1 MDHEFT
7 VVAGAI
13 GDLFWKTAQP
23 VLVFRS
29 VADHG
34 ADRVASITAVAV
46 NPVAAALMGVEP
58 SAGGDAIPAEVVERV
73 FGTGTAEMLRLV
85 EDEGSGVVDARD
97 GCGRMFTASSWHLE
111 GASGMSVV
119 MLRDVTEERRH
130 LGGLEHL
137 NRLARDVMAEPQI
150 EVVLQRV
157 VDDAK
162 ALTGAAFS
170 ALILLRDGSATEIE
184 RFVYNAPRD
193 LFPLRLPRVVGLL
206 AVPIETGVA
215 ARLDDIRDHRG
226 GVGIPVQHPPIAA
239 LLAVPV
245 ALGPTVI
252 GELAV
257 ANEPGQR
264 AFDDVDQALLGELAA
279 QTAIATSL
287 AAARQMQAEAAQTQR
302 ALIDVALH
310 NIRTPVT
317 VAMGFLDVLRLQGD
331 RLTDAERSQSLD
343 ALTRALE
350 RIRDLSND
358 ALLAAPEDPV
368 EPDAE
373 LGTVDPVA
381 VVDAL
386 VHELTNSAGTV
397 RLTAASEVPDG
408 LTFPGQPKVV
418 HDMVEN
424 LVTNAIKHSAGG
436 QTVAITVRV
445 EGASVRFDV
454 SDQGPGVAAAEQ
466 SRIFEQFY
474 RTDASREAD
483 IAGTGLGLWIVK
495 RLVTSQGGAVGVS
508 SSLGQ
513 GSTFW
518 LTFPRNGGKPPAAV
532 AEFGHG

>member
-1 MDHEFT
+1 
-7 VVAGAI
+7 
-13 GDLFWKTAQP
+13 
-23 VLVFRS
+23 
-29 VADHG
+29 
-34 ADRVASITAVAV
+34 
-46 NPVAAALMGVEP
+46 
-58 SAGGDAIPAEVVERV
+58 
-73 FGTGTAEMLRLV
+73 
-85 EDEGSGVVDARD
+85 
-97 GCGRMFTASSWHLE
+97 MFTASSWRLE
-111 GASGMSVV
+111 GASDMSVV
-119 MLRDVTEERRH
+119 MLRDVTDERRH

-137 NRLARDVMAEPQI
+137 NRLARDVMAETQI

-157 VDDAK
+157 VDEAK

-170 ALILLRDGSATEIE
+170 ALILLREGSATEIE

-193 LFPLRLPRVVGLL
+193 RFPLRLPRVVGLL

-215 ARLDDIRDHRG
+215 ACLEDIRDYRG

-245 ALGPTVI
+245 AVGAAVI

-264 AFDDVDQALLGELAA
+264 AFDEVDQALLAELAA
-279 QTAIATSL
+279 QTAIAISL
-287 AAARQMQAEAAQTQR
+287 AAARQVQADAAQTQK

-317 VAMGFLDVLRLQGD
+317 VAMGFLEVLRSEGD
-331 RLTDAERSQSLD
+331 RLTDVERSQSLD

-358 ALLAAPEDPV
+358 ALLAVPEDEV
-368 EPDAE
+368 ISDTGGEA
-373 LGTVDPVA
+373 VDPVA

-386 VHELTNSAGTV
+386 VSELAPAAGAV
-397 RLTAASEVPDG
+397 RLSVTSEVPEG

-424 LVTNAIKHSAGG
+424 LVTNAIKHSKDG
-436 QTVAITVRV
+436 QTVAITIRV
-445 EGASVRFDV
+445 EGSSVRFDV
-454 SDQGPGVAAAEQ
+454 SDQGPGVPAAEQ
-466 SRIFEQFY
+466 SRLFEQFY
-474 RTDASREAD
+474 RTETSRAAD
-483 IAGTGLGLWIVK
+483 IPGTGLGLWIVK
-495 RLVTSQGGAVGVS
+495 RLVTSQGGAIGVS
-508 SSLGQ
+508 SNPGQ

-518 LTFPRNGGKPPAAV
+518 LTFPCHGGRPPAPV